1 MMGLFDKIRGGNV
14 LFYPGCME
22 KFVLKKIQEDY
33 EKILRKCGVDFIKLK
48 DLELCC
54 GSPVLNA
61 GYAVDFETIVKK
73 NYKIF
78 KEHGVKKIITPCPAC
93 FKTFKL
99 EYPKY
104 LQKFDIEVEHVS
116 QTIMNAIK
124 NDKLKVKKITK
135 PIKVTYHDPCH
146 LGRYCGVYEEPREI
160 LKALGYDLVEMALNR
175 ENAFCCGGGGGLK
188 SNYPELS
195 EEIAKMRVKHAKD
208 VKADLIVTSCPM
220 CFSCFDEVAKDS
232 KIKSVEL
239 STLIVDNM
247 I

>member
-1 MMGLFDKIRGGNV
+1 MGLLDKIRSGNV

-22 KFVLKKIQEDY
+22 KFVLKKLQENY

-54 GSPVLNA
+54 GSPVMNA

-78 KEHGVKKIITPCPAC
+78 KEHGIKKIITPCPAC

-99 EYPKY
+99 EYSKFLP
-104 LQKFDIEVEHVS
+104 KFDIEVEHVS

-124 NDKLKVKKITK
+124 NGKLKLRKINK
-135 PIKVTYHDPCH
+135 PIKVTYHDSCH
-146 LGRYCGVYEEPREI
+146 LGRYGGVYEEPREI
-160 LKALGYDLVEMALNR
+160 LKALGYDLVEMVFSR
-175 ENAFCCGGGGGLK
+175 ENSFCCGGGGGLK

-195 EEIAKMRVKHAKD
+195 EEITKMRVKHAKD
-208 VKADLIVTSCPM
+208 VKADIIVTSCPM
-220 CFSCFDEVAKDS
+220 CFSCFDEVTKDS
-232 KIKSVEL
+232 KIKTTEL
-239 STLIVDNM
+239 SSLIVDNM